1 LHDSPS
7 PIQRL
12 LAKLHLRIPRLSQRE
27 IIRTIAADFE
37 THNRHTHKGGEM
49 KETLYERQLRQAR
62 EYYWRNREKVLAYKK
77 GYYAVNGDKCRART
91 DRYRNSEQGKMKRIE
106 HTLRQMA
113 Q

>member
-1 LHDSPS
+1 MHELRSNLQRIFPKQHLH
-7 PIQRL
+7 IQRP
-12 LAKLHLRIPRLSQRE
+12 AKRE
-27 IIRTIAADFE
+27 TLGNKFEVFE
-37 THNRHTHKGGEM
+37 THNRHKDKGGEM
-49 KETLYERQLRQAR
+49 KESLYERQLRQAR
-62 EYYWRNREKVLAYKK
+62 EYYWRNREKILAYKK

>member
-1 LHDSPS
+1 MDTQCYCTGERMTPKQ
-7 PIQRL
+7 I
-12 LAKLHLRIPRLSQRE
+12 AKRE
-27 IIRTIAADFE
+27 YNERDYTIHGNARRAY
-37 THNRHTHKGGEM
+37 G
-49 KETLYERQLRQAR
+49 R

-77 GYYAVNGDKCRART
+77 GHYAVNGDKCRART